1 MITPEACRWFVNCIN
16 VIENDTANGRAQN
29 ALGKLMALTWNRHEN
44 IVGFKVPKAFEGDAD
59 FVAYHIENMEVAA
72 ISEQVFNNL
81 SNPAEKT
88 IVDEIA
94 DWNASLH
101 QDQSSSDD
109 LNKNKIKSVNL
120 NVTQICNLHC
130 TYCAAG
136 GDGSYGD
143 PVKQIS
149 VEKTLPQL
157 KFFMDKLSVGDRF
170 HVSFLGGEPLLYPEG
185 IELICEY
192 VTQYALDKKLKPTF
206 KITTNGTLLNDKI
219 ISILKTYKPSF
230 VISMDGPPEINDVL
244 RPQKNKES
252 TSKAIL
258 ENLNRIFSIKA
269 QIGVVSVH
277 AVFSK
282 QHLDVMK
289 TYKFFSEFA
298 FDSMDFMFSV
308 TENDRAANER
318 YIQEMEK
325 VAALAWQKGKEQEL
339 RKIYIFDHYFDLLD
353 DQRKLKNHCGLGK
366 TLAVIDSRNRIFNC
380 PWTVGNAKDQIGKD
394 LVLDTPKLESY
405 TADLIDRN
413 NCQTCWAKYLCGGG
427 CSFIHHSTHNNVD
440 VRKNELFC
448 ERTRDI
454 SGLAIYYFSLSREL
468 MT

>member
-1 MITPEACRWFVNCIN
+1 MS
-16 VIENDTANGRAQN
+16 
-29 ALGKLMALTWNRHEN
+29 LTWKRHEN
-44 IVGFKVPKAFEGDAD
+44 IVGFKMPSATAEVGAH
-59 FVAYHIENMEVAA
+59 FVGFHVENMQVAA
-72 ISEQVFNNL
+72 ISEQAFQNL
-81 SNPAEKT
+81 TQP
-88 IVDEIA
+88 VDAEIA
-94 DWNASLH
+94 KEISDWNSSHHQEENSLH
-101 QDQSSSDD
+101 SES
-109 LNKNKIKSVNL
+109 KNQIKSVNL

-149 VEKTLPQL
+149 IEKTLPQL

-170 HVSFLGGEPLLYPEG
+170 HISFLGGEPLLYPEG

-192 VTQYALDKKLKPTF
+192 VSEYALAKQLRATF

-219 ISILKTYKPSF
+219 ISILKKYKPSLA
-230 VISMDGPPEINDVL
+230 ISMDGPPEINDIL
-244 RPQKNKES
+244 RPQKNKQS
-252 TSKAIL
+252 TSELIL
-258 ENLNRIFSIKA
+258 ENLKQIFAIKS

-277 AVFSK
+277 AVFTK
-282 QHLDVMK
+282 EHLAVLK
-289 TYKFFSEFA
+289 SYQFFSEFP

-308 TENDRAANER
+308 TENDTHANR
-318 YIQEMEK
+318 QFINEMEK
-325 VAALAWQKGKEQEL
+325 VSALAWEKGQEQEL

-366 TLAVIDSRNRIFNC
+366 TLAVVDSRNRIFNC
-380 PWTVGNAKDQIGKD
+380 PWTVGNPKDQIGKD
-394 LVLDTPKLESY
+394 LELDTQKLASY
-405 TADLIDRN
+405 ASDLIDRN

-427 CSFIHHSTHNNVD
+427 CSFIHHSTHNSID